1 MGGGVLQDLGDGAR
15 EEAAQDSIHC
25 DLPDLDIAINMAVL
39 HCFNLTSVL
48 IGH

>member
-1 MGGGVLQDLGDGAR
+1 MGEGVLQDLGDGVH

-25 DLPDLDIAINMAVL
+25 DVPDLYIVINMAVL

-48 IGH
+48 TGH